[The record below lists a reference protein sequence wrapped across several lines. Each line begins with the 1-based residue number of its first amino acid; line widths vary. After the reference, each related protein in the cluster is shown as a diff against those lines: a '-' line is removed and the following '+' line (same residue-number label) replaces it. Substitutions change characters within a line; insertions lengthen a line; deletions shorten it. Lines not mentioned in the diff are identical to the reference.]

1 MLVINI
7 IDMLLSIVFL
17 INILYLTIFSIASLF
32 KNRMVVQKYT
42 PQKKIAILIPAYKED
57 AVIRECVDSC
67 LDQRYPSE
75 LYDIVVISDRM
86 SEHTNESLSKLPI
99 KLIKVYFENSTKS
112 KALNFAMGELGD
124 RYDIAVILDADNT
137 ISPDFMEQINNLFLS
152 SDNVQI
158 AQAHRCAKNINNPL
172 ALLDAVSEEINN
184 SIFRKG
190 HSNLEMSAALIGSG
204 MCFDYDLFKSTM
216 LKINAVGGFDRALEL
231 TLLRQGKRFYYMPY
245 LDVLDE
251 KVQRREDFSR
261 QRRRWL
267 SAQIHYLTRSM
278 QFLPSAI
285 REHRWD
291 FCDKL
296 FQQMTIPRVMLL
308 GFCFIITVAMSIIDI
323 SLSIK
328 WWALFGILIFT
339 LMVAIPRKLYRKELF
354 MAVIQI
360 PYFFVLMALNLL
372 RIKGANKTFIH
383 TTHGVKK

>member
-7 IDMLLSIVFL
+7 IDMLLFIVFL